1 MPGVLAKLGAT
12 GGAFLLAALFTA
24 GAVEIGDDVPDR
36 AGEIELMASEVALE
50 LQRVCPPASPS
61 DQAAFDR
68 CRASLFGDSALRR
81 NLAPRLLWGRRNQ
94 DAAAALKDTNLT
106 QFAPDVIAGLYLS
119 LFMYSGEYSLDYVER
134 ERLYLIRLRA
144 GFRNLLPP
152 GQFPYPFWHDEAKW
166 GVYQSANAV
175 LLWVDPKTARIVI
188 GQFTE
193 RGSAPAVVAA
203 QPIRPKFDG
212 SWMWM
217 DREGRIQPRVT
228 LFDGLFRPDN
238 PYLSKL
244 DFTYRTLAL
253 RMRDAQCDNCHMP
266 NNPMPMRR
274 LVLMHT
280 PAHAAGEI
288 ARLMQAVREDRMPL
302 DETGVEQPLEPALKR
317 ALLESGNAFAE
328 LVQAAKDWEAAQRH

>member
-1 MPGVLAKLGAT
+1 MFGIGARLWVT
-12 GGAFLLAALFTA
+12 SSALLLAASLA
-24 GAVEIGDDVPDR
+24 ADAAEIDDDVPDR
-36 AGEIELMASEVALE
+36 SEQVALMASEVALE
-50 LQRVCPPASPS
+50 LQRVCPPASPA
-61 DQAAFDR
+61 DQAAFDQ
-68 CRASLFGDSALRR
+68 CRHSLFGDSPLRR
-81 NLAPRLLWGRRNQ
+81 SLAPRLLWGRRHQ
-94 DAAAALKDTNLT
+94 DPAATLKETNLT

-119 LFMYSGEYSLDYVER
+119 LFMFSGEYSVEYVDR

-166 GVYQSANAV
+166 GVYQAANSV
-175 LLWVDPKTARIVI
+175 LLWVDPKTAKIVI

-193 RGSAPAVVAA
+193 RGSSPAVVSA

-228 LFDGLFRPDN
+228 LFDGLFRADN
-238 PYLSKL
+238 PYLPKL

-253 RMRDAQCDNCHMP
+253 RMRDAQCDNCHIP

-288 ARLMQAVREDRMPL
+288 ARLMKAVREDRMPL
-302 DETGVEQPLEPALKR
+302 DDAGIEQPLEPALKR
-317 ALLESGNAFAE
+317 ALLESGGAFAA
-328 LVQAAKDWEAAQRH
+328 LVEAAKAWEAAPHD

>member
-1 MPGVLAKLGAT
+1 MFGAISRRLVT
-12 GGAFLLAALFTA
+12 GGALMLAAFLA
-24 GAVEIGDDVPDR
+24 ADAAEIDDDLPDL
-36 AGEIELMASEVALE
+36 ADQIAQMASEVALE
-50 LQRVCPPASPS
+50 LQQVCPPASPS

-68 CRASLFGDSALRR
+68 CRRSLFGDSALRR

-94 DAAAALKDTNLT
+94 DAGAALKNTNLT

-119 LFMYSGEYSLDYVER
+119 LFMYSGEYSTEYVER

-166 GVYQSANAV
+166 GVYQAANSV
-175 LLWVDPKTARIVI
+175 LLWVNPKTAKIVI

-193 RGSAPAVVAA
+193 RGSDSPVVST
-203 QPIRPKFDG
+203 QPIWPKFDG
-212 SWMWM
+212 NWMWM
-217 DREGRIQPRVT
+217 DKEGRIQPRVT
-228 LFDGLFRPDN
+228 LFDGLFRQDN

-253 RMRDAQCDNCHMP
+253 RMRDAQCDKCHAP
-266 NNPMPMRR
+266 NNPLPMRR

-288 ARLMQAVREDRMPL
+288 ARLMTAVREDRMPR
-302 DETGVEQPLEPALKR
+302 DDNGIEQPLEPALKR
-317 ALLESGNAFAE
+317 ALLESGGAFEE
-328 LVQAAKDWEAAQRH
+328 LVKAAKDWEAAHRD